1 MPYPSV
7 TMRDTTVTLL
17 LMSLT
22 MRRLPMIPP
31 MMPMPDAIVQMLT
44 PMPEVMRE
52 RRKML
57 LMMKPQRMLRM
68 PEMLKRR
75 RMRKMHQLTQRL
87 LPQRVLKTP
96 KPAKHDAGADA
107 DAAVVHL
114 PNTVATITATTTNT
128 TTAVTT
134 VTTTSNTT
142 ATITAAIR
150 TSITTI
156 TIITATTT
164 KPIIVTLTNANHAAL
179 VDAVVVLDAVLDA
192 ELDAEPHAVLD
203 ADVDVEALSE
213 ESEDL
218 SPKLK
223 SRTLGLLL
231 VYVFWHVRAVTLT
244 HRTV

>member
-1 MPYPSV
+1 
-7 TMRDTTVTLL
+7 
-17 LMSLT
+17 
-22 MRRLPMIPP
+22 
-31 MMPMPDAIVQMLT
+31 
-44 PMPEVMRE
+44 
-52 RRKML
+52 
-57 LMMKPQRMLRM
+57 
-68 PEMLKRR
+68 
-75 RMRKMHQLTQRL
+75 MHQLTQRL
-87 LPQRVLKTP
+87 LPQKVLKTP
-96 KPAKHDAGADA
+96 KLVKHDAGADA

-114 PNTVATITATTTNT
+114 PNIVATITATTNNT
-128 TTAVTT
+128 TTAATT
-134 VTTTSNTT
+134 VTTTNNTT
-142 ATITAAIR
+142 ATITAVIR

-179 VDAVVVLDAVLDA
+179 VDAVAV
-192 ELDAEPHAVLD
+192 LDAEPHAVLD